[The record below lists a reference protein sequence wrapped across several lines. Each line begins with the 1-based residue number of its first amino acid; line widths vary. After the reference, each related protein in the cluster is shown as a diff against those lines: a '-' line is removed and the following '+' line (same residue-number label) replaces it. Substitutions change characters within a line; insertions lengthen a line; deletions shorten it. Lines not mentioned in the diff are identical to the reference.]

1 MARASLGMVL
11 IAMGFGPGGIWRT
24 TAERGETSKSAMMSV
39 LSELRTDES
48 FGSRPLLLSLVFFF
62 VLVPLLDEYGRI
74 GEAVVLVVAC
84 LILARLGD
92 HFCPAMRPFR
102 IASHVLSTVFFG
114 FMSVAL
120 FAYLG
125 RPGSLPAGCSMPR

>member
-1 MARASLGMVL
+1 
-11 IAMGFGPGGIWRT
+11 
-24 TAERGETSKSAMMSV
+24 MMSV

-125 RPGSLPAGCSMPR
+125 RPGSLPAGCSMLR